1 MEIRVLRYFVTMA
14 REGNM
19 TRAAERLFVT
29 QPTLSKQ
36 LKDLEEELGRKL
48 YERTNYSIRLT
59 DAGMLLRKRA
69 EDILA
74 LVDKTEEEFRA
85 LNDLDS
91 GSGSI
96 GRRSPT
102 RSSISPAR

>member
-36 LKDLEEELGRKL
+36 LKDLEEELAEAVRENELQYQAHRRRHASQKAGRG
-48 YERTNYSIRLT
+48 YPG
-59 DAGMLLRKRA
+59 A
-69 EDILA
+69 
-74 LVDKTEEEFRA
+74 
-85 LNDLDS
+85 
-91 GSGSI
+91 
-96 GRRSPT
+96 RR
-102 RSSISPAR
+102 

>member
-14 REGNM
+14 RESNM

-69 EDILA
+69 EEI
-74 LVDKTEEEFRA
+74 
-85 LNDLDS
+85 S
-91 GSGSI
+91 W
-96 GRRSPT
+96 
-102 RSSISPAR
+102 RSSIRLRRSSGP

>member
-48 YERTNYSIRLT
+48 YERTNYSIRRHRRRHASQK
-59 DAGMLLRKRA
+59 AGRGYPGA
-69 EDILA
+69 
-74 LVDKTEEEFRA
+74 
-85 LNDLDS
+85 
-91 GSGSI
+91 
-96 GRRSPT
+96 RR
-102 RSSISPAR
+102 

>member
-36 LKDLEEELGRKL
+36 LKDLEGGR
-48 YERTNYSIRLT
+48 
-59 DAGMLLRKRA
+59 ARA
-69 EDILA
+69 EAVRENELQYQA
-74 LVDKTEEEFRA
+74 HRRRHASQKA
-85 LNDLDS
+85 
-91 GSGSI
+91 
-96 GRRSPT
+96 GRGYPG
-102 RSSISPAR
+102 ARR

>member
-59 DAGMLLRKRA
+59 DAGMLLR
-69 EDILA
+69 
-74 LVDKTEEEFRA
+74 
-85 LNDLDS
+85 S
-91 GSGSI
+91 GPRISW
-96 GRRSPT
+96 
-102 RSSISPAR
+102 RSSIRLRRSSGP